1 MIFNVVGLIRALCSN
16 ISKEEF
22 PSEFMAQ
29 FQYEVLGYI
38 DYTDESLNDGYR
50 TVCVMNLDMKYSYN
64 TIFLSF
70 VSMIYSKPGRFE
82 LNEQTGYAYY

>member
-1 MIFNVVGLIRALCSN
+1 
-16 ISKEEF
+16 
-22 PSEFMAQ
+22 
-29 FQYEVLGYI
+29 
-38 DYTDESLNDGYR
+38 
-50 TVCVMNLDMKYSYN
+50 MKYSYN